1 MKKLLNTIN
10 ENKAFIFPWVIL
22 VGVVVI
28 LASGLTYAYFDFVAD
43 SENESSMRIT
53 ATDLKINLSNPTVD
67 LSDMMPI
74 YDDYKDT
81 KANTFTFTMSN
92 TSKKLSGCV
101 DLYLGVNS
109 ISKKLANA
117 DFKWELTN
125 NTTSTTTRGTFAT
138 VSDNRLLI
146 KENENIPIST
156 TYSYTLKIWYSY
168 RDDVDQ
174 SFVSG
179 ATLNSKLMSVAYG
192 GACGA
197 QNSTSY
203 TTVGTTEF
211 TASEDGY
218 YRIETYNING
228 DYASGEILLQD
239 NEKLYFSVSN
249 TSGTPTSIKCYAD
262 SKGICGTQ
270 GSQNENNS
278 RIMYAK
284 TDLASS
290 FMSGYAGVNSPSYV
304 TSSNELSNNTIHPTG
319 KFFLNGKME
328 FGTSKTTPKVVVT
341 YLGKYMERNTKL
353 DNVRYVKDC
362 VNGSTSNTSNHWVEI
377 QAIKNGVNIAYNKT
391 VTGTSA
397 SINNTTKSYSY
408 IVDGRLDNVT
418 GSSGYAESTS
428 LGNQCVTIDLG
439 RAYDL
444 DEVAV
449 WHYYAD
455 GRKYHDNITS
465 VSSNNTNWTEIR
477 NETKTGETPETVN
490 GKRVS
495 AYKTTLKQTPIYIK
509 GTSNPREV
517 KIGTEEFYVLNDII
531 DYSALDSTFLTKINY
546 DSNKII
552 LLAKHNL
559 YVGKNCTSSSS
570 SSCTPISTSASGYGL
585 QSADAK
591 GYVDSSTP
599 RVAVV
604 PFSGSSNS
612 YGYWYDSANSTIYS
626 KYGTSY
632 NASNIYD
639 TDYITA
645 PNYSVAFD
653 NNAGNANYSI
663 AYYVEEYV
671 NRLGIGASGRL
682 LTYTEAYAMTKVQR
696 TNGAQYWLGSA
707 SSNSRV
713 WSVGPGGDLIGYSFS
728 YTSGSG
734 VRPIIVMDAN
744 DIDFRGET
752 TPIIRAGTDSD
763 TGLPKVMIGSETF
776 LDLTNAVNYS
786 SLNSTYGD
794 IFNYSSGKS
803 VLLAKYN
810 LYVGQNCTSSSSC
823 TPISTS
829 DSRYGLQSAD
839 AKGYVSSSSMIAV
852 VPFCGS
858 STYYGY
864 WDQRLDVMNPKYG
877 TYTNWANNV
886 YDANYTAAPNYSA
899 PFSEDSRNA
908 SYSIA
913 YYVEE
918 YVNRLG
924 VEGTGRLL
932 IVPETNDIPDA
943 TINGAY
949 YWLGTADN
957 YEHTV
962 IGLDDSGYWQFFE
975 WSNVYRN
982 GVRPVIVVN
991 TSDIE

>member
-1 MKKLLNTIN
+1 MRKLLNTIK
-10 ENKAFIFPWVIL
+10 EYKTFIVPWVALI
-22 VGVVVI
+22 GVIVV
-28 LASGLTYAYFDFVAD
+28 LASGLTYAYFDFVTD
-43 SENESSMRIT
+43 SESESSMKIT
-53 ATDLKINLSNPTVD
+53 ATNLNVD
-67 LSDMMPI
+67 LSISSVNLNNMVPI
-74 YDDYKDT
+74 YDEYKDT

-92 TSKKLSGCV
+92 TSRKLSGCV
-101 DLYLGVNS
+101 DLYLGINS
-109 ISKKLANA
+109 MSKKLANA

-179 ATLNSKLMSVAYG
+179 ASLNSKLMSVAYG
-192 GACGA
+192 GTCGA

-328 FGTSKTTPKVVVT
+328 FGTNSKTPKVVVT

-477 NETKTGETPETVN
+477 SETKTGETPETVN

-495 AYKTTLKQTPIYIK
+495 AYKTTLKQPPIYIK

-552 LLAKHNL
+552 LLAKYSL
-559 YVGKNCTSSSS
+559 YVGRNCTSSSS
-570 SSCTPISTSASGYGL
+570 CTLISTSASGYGL

-591 GYVDSSTP
+591 GYTGTYPS
-599 RVAVV
+599 VAVV

-639 TDYITA
+639 TNYITA
-645 PNYSVAFD
+645 PNYSVAFSS
-653 NNAGNANYSI
+653 NVGNANYSI

-671 NRLGIGASGRL
+671 DRLGIEGEGRL
-682 LTYTEAYAMTKVQR
+682 LTYTEVNAMTKAQR
-696 TNGAQYWLGSA
+696 TNGARFWLGSA
-707 SSNSRV
+707 SYGSSV
-713 WSVGPGGDLIGYSFS
+713 WSVGTSGDLNGSGFNGTGY
-728 YTSGSG
+728 GG

-744 DIDFRGET
+744 DIKMPFTRYG
-752 TPIIRAGTDSD
+752 ADST
-763 TGLPKVMIGSETF
+763 TGLSVVKVTGTNEEF
-776 LDLTNAVNYS
+776 YDLTNVINYTNLINTNGNIYNYS
-786 SLNSTYGD
+786 SD
-794 IFNYSSGKS
+794 KS
-803 VLLAKYN
+803 ILLAKYN
-810 LYVGQNCTSSSSC
+810 LYVGQNCTSSGSC

-829 DSRYGLQSAD
+829 TSGYGLQSVD
-839 AKGYVSSSSMIAV
+839 AKGYVSSSSMIAA
-852 VPFCGS
+852 VPFSGS
-858 STYYGY
+858 TTSNGY
-864 WDQRLDVMNPKYG
+864 WYDTSTSTIKTQYG
-877 TYTNWANNV
+877 TSYNASNI
-886 YDANYTAAPNYSA
+886 YDTTYKTSPNYSVA
-899 PFSEDSRNA
+899 LSNNA
-908 SYSIA
+908 VNGNYSIA

-918 YVNRLG
+918 YVDRLG
-924 VEGTGRLL
+924 IEGTGRLL
-932 IVPETNDIPDA
+932 TYTEANAMTQVQRN
-943 TINGAY
+943 NGAY
-949 YWLGTADN
+949 YWLGSANSNLIVWYVN
-957 YEHTV
+957 YP
-962 IGLDDSGYWQFFE
+962 GALYGYTFY
-975 WSNVYRN
+975 SKHYN

-991 TSDIE
+991 TADIE